1 LLNKIFEIRN
11 KEANIATKYFNQKW
25 GCKYSKSEVGLQI
38 FKIRSGVANI
48 PKVLQRLLLRLRD
61 LDLDLLRS
69 LESLLSLLLSLES
82 LLLLLRLSLLLL
94 LLRLLLRS
102 RDLLRL
108 LPRPPLQ
115 PPLSGPGLP
124 ASMVILKSRPS

>member
-1 LLNKIFEIRN
+1 MCLNK
-11 KEANIATKYFNQKW
+11 
-25 GCKYSKSEVGLQI
+25 YSNRDNVEHQVGDKS
-38 FKIRSGVANI
+38 
-48 PKVLQRLLLRLRD
+48 KVLQRLLLRLRD

-94 LLRLLLRS
+94 LLLLRLLLRS

-108 LPRPPLQ
+108 LPRPLK

>member
-1 LLNKIFEIRN
+1 MCQKIFRQRV
-11 KEANIATKYFNQKW
+11 FQK
-25 GCKYSKSEVGLQI
+25 
-38 FKIRSGVANI
+38 FF
-48 PKVLQRLLLRLRD
+48 QRLLLRLRD

-94 LLRLLLRS
+94 LLGLRLLRS
-102 RDLLRL
+102 LDLLRL
-108 LPRPPLQ
+108 LPRPPPLN

-124 ASMVILKSRPS
+124 ASIVILKSRPS